1 MGEILNAKSLSYR
14 IFLLICLFVGAI
26 ATYFSYK
33 SYKDFI
39 IKGEE
44 DALRRLEAIAKTTS
58 MFIDGDAHEMLSKK
72 YLSKDAITS
81 NKQDATYW
89 QLHSLFERVEKENNL
104 GTDVYTIVKS
114 EAGKGFEFIVTSGEN
129 PYYRHSYNVFPEK
142 LTKNFNVGG
151 TLGQYQ
157 SENGTWLSAFSPIH
171 NSLGQVVAVVYVD
184 QKFDDFIRM
193 AYSQLL
199 EDIAISFGLIILLS
213 ILIIYF
219 LRKIVQNEEKQK
231 DEIIRAAKIIDLKN
245 KSIEDS
251 INYAKRIQHALVPS
265 EKSIQKIFP
274 ESYILFKGRDK
285 VSGDFPWLYKPENSS
300 VVYFAAVDCTG
311 HGVPGALLS
320 IIGYFLLNNIVK
332 AERATQP
339 AQILEMLHWDVV
351 EVLNQQ
357 EDEANNDGMDIAL
370 VKIDRSVQQ
379 IEYAGAKR
387 PLFFWHNGNLH
398 EIKGDKLPVGGTQ
411 YQRFKKK
418 IAFTNHVL
426 QFNLGDKVHIF
437 SDGYQDQFG
446 GEKGDKKFTSKQMK
460 ALFSEN
466 HHLSMKEMKTIL
478 NNNFEKW
485 KGQFPQMDDVLVA
498 GIQF

>member
-1 MGEILNAKSLSYR
+1 MSEILNAKTLSYR
-14 IFLLICLFVGAI
+14 IFLLIFLFIGAI
-26 ATYFSYK
+26 SAYFSYK

-39 IKGEE
+39 VNGEE
-44 DALRRLEAIAKTTS
+44 ESLKRLEAIAKTTS
-58 MFIDGDAHEMLSKK
+58 MFIDGDAHEILSKK
-72 YLSKDAITS
+72 YLLKDDIKT

-89 QLHSLFERVEKENNL
+89 QLHSLLERVELENNL
-104 GTDVYTIVKS
+104 GTDIYTIVKG
-114 EAGKGFEFIVTSGEN
+114 EGNQGFQFIITSGNN
-129 PYYRHSYNVFPEK
+129 PYYRHTYATFPEI
-142 LTKNFNVGG
+142 LYKNFENGG
-151 TLGQYQ
+151 MLGEFK
-157 SENGTWLSAFSPIH
+157 SENGTWLSAFAPIR
-171 NSLGQVVAVVYVD
+171 NSLGQVVAVVHVD
-184 QKFDDFIRM
+184 QRFDDFINM
-193 AYSQLL
+193 ASSQLL
-199 EDIAISFGLIILLS
+199 EDISMSFGLIVLLS
-213 ILIIYF
+213 IFIIYF

-231 DEIIRAAKIIDLKN
+231 DEIIKAAKIIELKN

-251 INYAKRIQHALVPS
+251 INYAKRIQTALVPN

-274 ESYILFKGRDK
+274 ESYVFFKGRDK

-357 EDEANNDGMDIAL
+357 EDITNNDGMDIAL
-370 VKIDRSVQQ
+370 IKIDQELKQ

-387 PLFFWHNGNLH
+387 PLFFWHNGEIE

-411 YQRFKKK
+411 YQRFNKK
-418 IAFTNHVL
+418 IVFTNHLL
-426 QFNLGDKVHIF
+426 QFKKGDMVHLF

-446 GEKGDKKFTSKQMK
+446 GEKGDRRYSSKQMK
-460 ALFSEN
+460 LLFAEN
-466 HHLSMKEMKTIL
+466 HQLPIKEIKKLL
-478 NNNFEKW
+478 NDSFEKW
-485 KGQFPQMDDVLVA
+485 RGQFPQMDDVLVA